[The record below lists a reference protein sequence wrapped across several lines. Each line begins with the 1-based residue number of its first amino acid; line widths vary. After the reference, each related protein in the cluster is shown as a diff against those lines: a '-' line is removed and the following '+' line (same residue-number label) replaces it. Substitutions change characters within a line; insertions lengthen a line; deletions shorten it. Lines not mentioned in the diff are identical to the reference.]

1 MQAWLT
7 PVPPS
12 IQVPVRNRILTK
24 LAPTEHQRLRS
35 SLMQVE
41 LHENQVLFAPGDPVS
56 HVYFPNDGVVSLPVD
71 VDERRAVEVAMEGNE
86 GAVGLATYLDGVQSC
101 NLAVVRNARTAMRM
115 EVNALEER
123 AVGPGGL
130 PQLLRRYIH
139 ALVTHIA
146 QSGVCNRFHSLDA
159 RLARWLLMTLDR
171 MIRRTARHTGIH
183 RAHARRSAQQRNC
196 RCERIS
202 QAAHHR
208 LPPRPNR
215 DSGPTSV
222 AGRLLGLLLPDE
234 RAIRPLPELTTAAAG
249 H

>member
-1 MQAWLT
+1 MYAIARKVPRADASFATHLILGSAKLAMQNDHRTVRRFRVRDHDRRCTCVLMHMAKPRSFVQAWLT

-123 AVGPGGL
+123 AVGPGDCRSCYAGTST
-130 PQLLRRYIH
+130 PWSHTSRSPAFAIDSTVSTR
-139 ALVTHIA
+139 AW
-146 QSGVCNRFHSLDA
+146 
-159 RLARWLLMTLDR
+159 LA
-171 MIRRTARHTGIH
+171 GY
-183 RAHARRSAQQRNC
+183 
-196 RCERIS
+196 
-202 QAAHHR
+202 
-208 LPPRPNR
+208 
-215 DSGPTSV
+215 
-222 AGRLLGLLLPDE
+222 
-234 RAIRPLPELTTAAAG
+234 
-249 H
+249 